1 MKYLSELYM
10 REKLD
15 AYCHKS
21 MCFADCKIE
30 LVCGDVNKP
39 VINRVMDKF
48 LNLVLSDIK
57 EVSI

>member
-1 MKYLSELYM
+1 M